1 VIALKN
7 KEDAM
12 KPKITIVGGCKVR
25 IAGHDCKIGKI
36 SQRTIDMTPYAG
48 EYVRIWLEE
57 DGSYSSN
64 KHIDHY
70 WQIAEMQVPE
80 QKYQEINTQEIN
92 TREMNTDA
100 TPVIKVEQIPI
111 DLSGVEIITFDLP

>member
-80 QKYQEINTQEIN
+80 QKYQEIETKEMG
-92 TREMNTDA
+92 TDSKPVVKREA
-100 TPVIKVEQIPI
+100 IPI
-111 DLSGVEIITFDLP
+111 DLSGVGIITFDLPV